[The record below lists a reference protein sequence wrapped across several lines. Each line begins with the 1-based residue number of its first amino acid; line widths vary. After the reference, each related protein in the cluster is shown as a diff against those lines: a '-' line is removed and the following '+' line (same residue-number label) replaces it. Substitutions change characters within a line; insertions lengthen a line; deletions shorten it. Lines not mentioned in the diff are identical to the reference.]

1 MEEGPRTLVRA
12 TASPVVE
19 GVGVALAVE
28 EDITTSIVVAS
39 PTVRSM
45 VAIPKEENTKM
56 SVLLAKIVYP
66 PLASVWV
73 VREESPL
80 RETTT
85 PCCGKPCEF
94 LTVPLMDFSCAKV

>member
-45 VAIPKEENTKM
+45 VAIPKEENTKN
-56 SVLLAKIVYP
+56 VC
-66 PLASVWV
+66 
-73 VREESPL
+73 
-80 RETTT
+80 TF
-85 PCCGKPCEF
+85 G
-94 LTVPLMDFSCAKV
+94 